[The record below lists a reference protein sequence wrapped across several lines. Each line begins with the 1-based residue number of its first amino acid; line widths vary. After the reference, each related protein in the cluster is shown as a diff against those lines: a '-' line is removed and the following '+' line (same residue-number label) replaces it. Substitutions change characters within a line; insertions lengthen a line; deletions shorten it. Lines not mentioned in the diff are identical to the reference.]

1 MPKTNRFRRTFLAL
15 GALALALLAAGT
27 IWLRLGWRAVDVT
40 LEDLAGDPAALRG
53 FTLNG
58 RINWN
63 HLTDSLH
70 FSLHDGYLDTA
81 MVFGDGEAPFLNRP
95 IVNTDQ
101 TYAIATA
108 ERAGADRG
116 ASEVPQFSA
125 GPRTLQTVATRL
137 DRMYTLK
144 VQFPGAEERY
154 VRISAGEYTLEDPV
168 MVESWVTDHPYELDY
183 RYDFDWND
191 PDDDAR
197 ASWPDTVVD
206 QRPFAL
212 DGVPVVCW
220 EQDYL
225 GRAPGLYRI
234 YGLTTDEIAALPRD
248 GTRGGEEIL
257 CGSTEFGTLEPFYC
271 PEDAVH
277 ALTGAAMADGYSLL
291 LYLDADN
298 TVWADLVD
306 GDGNRTDH
314 RQVTSLPAADYYSG
328 GLNTRT
334 TDRDAVVSLTAMTM
348 SPTGSEDRT
357 SKLAALRAED
367 GQFTIVHCEDQDPAN
382 TATAAVLNAEGNA
395 LLLGW
400 YHYTSLPAPDV
411 GNPPEDGILLEV
423 RPLTGGTRYQ
433 GLLHT
438 GTERDWGQYYDGYSY
453 QQKTRYLTFDPLE
466 GGSLA

>member
-27 IWLRLGWRAVDVT
+27 LWLRLGWRAVDVT

-81 MVFGDGEAPFLNRP
+81 MVFGDEEAPFLNRP

-168 MVESWVTDHPYELDY
+168 MVESWVTDHPYELDN
-183 RYDFDWND
+183 RYDYTWTE

-206 QRPFAL
+206 MRPFAL

-291 LYLDADN
+291 LYLDADH

-306 GDGNRTDH
+306 ENGRRTDH
-314 RQVTSLPAADYYSG
+314 RQVTTLPASDVYSAEV
-328 GLNTRT
+328 NVRT
-334 TDRDAVVSLTAMTM
+334 TDRDAVVSLSCRSMNQL
-348 SPTGSEDRT
+348 GSEAPLG
-357 SKLAALRAED
+357 SQLAALRVQD
-367 GQFTIVHCEDQDPAN
+367 GTFTLVHCQEQDAHN
-382 TATAAVLNAEGNA
+382 TAAAAVLNAEGNA
-395 LLLGW
+395 LLLAW
-400 YHYTSLPAPDV
+400 RHEASLPASDSGLV
-411 GNPPEDGILLEV
+411 PEDGMLLEV
-423 RPLTGGTRYQ
+423 RSLEGDTRYR
-433 GLLHT
+433 GLLRT
-438 GTERDWGQYYDGYSY
+438 GAERDWGDAYGSAYLHKG
-453 QQKTRYLTFDPLE
+453 RYLTFDPLE
-466 GGSLA
+466 GDAST